1 VTTTTVP
8 GLNASFTFSPN
19 PCTINPGPAVN
30 CTVDSSSSSGV
41 IATRQWLYAGK
52 VVVDQVVHALGF
64 GCGDLIGSGTTR
76 TISVRLTIFDA
87 AGNVSTVDNGLPV
100 NIVGGACP

>member
-1 VTTTTVP
+1 M
-8 GLNASFTFSPN
+8 
-19 PCTINPGPAVN
+19 
-30 CTVDSSSSSGV
+30 DSSSSTGD
-41 IATRQWLYAGK
+41 ITNRQWLYAGK
-52 VVVDQVVHALGF
+52 VIVDQVVHALGF

-76 TISVRLTIFDA
+76 TISVRLTISDA